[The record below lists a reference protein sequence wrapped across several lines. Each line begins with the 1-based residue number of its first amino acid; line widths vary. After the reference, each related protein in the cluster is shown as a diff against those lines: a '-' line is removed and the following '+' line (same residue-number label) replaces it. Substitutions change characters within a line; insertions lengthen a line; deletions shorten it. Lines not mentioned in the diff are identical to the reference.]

1 MSNVKPCP
9 YKKKFENRKAIL
21 KFIWC
26 SVWTQQQHNLKKI
39 CTFRLIC
46 VGSVLHPR
54 LTKMQQLPGNKK
66 FFTKVTNC
74 MTKMTQ
80 PIR

>member
-1 MSNVKPCP
+1 MAQFLANMSKVKPCP
-9 YKKKFENRKAIL
+9 YMKKFENRKAIL

-54 LTKMQQLPGNKK
+54 LTKNAAITSK
-66 FFTKVTNC
+66 
-74 MTKMTQ
+74 
-80 PIR
+80 